1 MIRPTVGN
9 RLSFFD
15 SNECPVP
22 HQSGVNN
29 IYLHDH
35 IYFLL
40 SGFLIKFILRLSRA
54 GLLIF
59 SFSGKEFAFPEKI
72 TLLTAQILGMP
83 KNIIDSFKTFPAT
96 FWIANGLEL
105 FERLSF
111 YATLAVL
118 AIFIDDKVGLQ
129 GEGGKISGWFV
140 SAIYIL
146 PVLAG
151 VFVDKY
157 GFRKTLFACFA
168 IFTVGYTTIGLSG
181 LAAGKELAEALGVR
195 NFLLIGLGITAAGGA
210 LIKPC
215 IVGTVARTA
224 PEKSRG
230 LGYSIY
236 YTLVN
241 IGGAVGPLM
250 GIPIRRMYGIE
261 FVLILAAGVTLLLT
275 VLTWLFF
282 KEPPDDGSEKKSF
295 DKVFGDMILV
305 FGNIRFLL
313 FLFIFSGFW
322 IMFYQIFLLLPF
334 YVRDVL
340 HFENF
345 EVIESVDAYT
355 IIFLTVPLAALV
367 RKMKPIHAI
376 LSGFVL
382 ASFAWVVIGWQQ
394 SLLFTVAGLFV
405 YAIGEAIQSP
415 RYYEYISTL
424 APRGQIGTFMGF
436 AFLPIALGSFAAG
449 YLADWLR
456 FNYLHGSQ
464 ADPMMWFWIAGIGLV
479 TTVLLYLHAVL
490 TRHI

>member
-1 MIRPTVGN
+1 MR
-9 RLSFFD
+9 D
-15 SNECPVP
+15 
-22 HQSGVNN
+22 N
-29 IYLHDH
+29 ITR
-35 IYFLL
+35 F
-40 SGFLIKFILRLSRA
+40 
-54 GLLIF
+54 
-59 SFSGKEFAFPEKI
+59 
-72 TLLTAQILGMP
+72 
-83 KNIIDSFKTFPAT
+83 FKTFPTT

-105 FERLSF
+105 FERLAF

-118 AIFIDDKVGLQ
+118 VIFIDDKVGLK
-129 GEGGKISGWFV
+129 GEGGKISGWFL
-140 SAIYIL
+140 SSIYIL

-151 VFVDKY
+151 IFVDKY

-168 IFTVGYTTIGLSG
+168 LFTLGYFTIGLSG
-181 LAAGKELAEALGVR
+181 LAAGKDLAEALGVR

-224 PEKSRG
+224 PEKSKG

-241 IGGAVGPLM
+241 IGGATGPLI
-250 GIPIRRMYGIE
+250 GIPIRQTYGIE
-261 FVLILAAGVTLLLT
+261 FVLIMAAGATLLLT

-295 DKVFGDMILV
+295 DKVLGDMILV

-313 FLFIFSGFW
+313 FLIIFSGFW

-340 HFENF
+340 HYKHF

-355 IIFLTVPLAALV
+355 IIFVTVPVAALV

-376 LSGFVL
+376 LLGFLLSSL
-382 ASFAWVVIGWQQ
+382 AWGVIGWQQ
-394 SLLFTVAGLFV
+394 SILFTITGVFV
-405 YAIGEAIQSP
+405 YGLGEATQSP
-415 RYYEYISTL
+415 RYYEYISTI
-424 APRGQIGTFMGF
+424 APPGQIGTFMGF

-456 FNYLHGSQ
+456 LTYIKGSE
-464 ADPMMWFWIAGIGLV
+464 ANPLMWFWVAGIGLV
-479 TTVLLYLHAVL
+479 TTALMFLFSAFTPRAYTPVKL
-490 TRHI
+490 TTSINHE